1 MRSFA
6 ESVLCAV
13 KMSWSHKAADL
24 ARGES
29 LPEKARAVMEMKV
42 VGAQRGS
49 PTACCQETREKPKI
63 YDTRVE

>member
-13 KMSWSHKAADL
+13 KMSWSHKAAGL
-24 ARGES
+24 ACGES
-29 LPEKARAVMEMKV
+29 LPEKPRAVMEMKV

-49 PTACCQETREKPKI
+49 PTACCQETKEKTKV
-63 YDTRVE
+63 YDRRVE